1 MLTEPPSPH
10 DSGPQPPFLTGQ
22 TLFFIGD
29 HTSPDDPGYVAIVST
44 VLARFHPGLGLNLIS
59 AGSPGQSAAG
69 LRSSAMIE
77 ILTSSRPD
85 WLVVGLG
92 LADAARE
99 PAAIKLMREHRER
112 AASEDEALAATF
124 GPEYRSS
131 FYDHEPP
138 SDSGSQKREIELVR
152 LPAFQQ
158 HLREAISELSAAGVR
173 PILLTTTFVDND
185 PGNPVNHVLGAYN
198 RAIRKVSDELG
209 VPLVDV
215 ERAFK
220 GVFDRAANYK
230 QKAMLF
236 GPDGKLLAQGQSLLA
251 RTFLGTFGLLPGA
264 GSRP

>member
-1 MLTEPPSPH
+1 MLPEPPAPH
-10 DSGPQPPFLTGQ
+10 DSGPQPPFLSGQ

-29 HTSPDDPGYVAIVST
+29 HTSPDDPGYVGIVST
-44 VLARFHPGLGLNLIS
+44 VLARFHPGLALNLIS

-69 LRSSAMIE
+69 LRSSAMME

-112 AASEDEALAATF
+112 VASEEEGLTATF

-131 FYDHEPP
+131 FYDNEPH
-138 SDSGSQKREIELVR
+138 SDSGSARREIELVR
-152 LPAFQQ
+152 LPAFQR

-173 PILLTTTFVDND
+173 SILLTTTFLDND
-185 PGNPVNHVLGAYN
+185 PDNPVLGAYN
-198 RAIRKVSDELG
+198 KVIRKLSEDMG

-220 GVFDRAANYK
+220 GVFDRAVNYK
-230 QKAMLF
+230 QKAILF

-251 RTFLGTFGLLPGA
+251 RTFLGTFGLLPG
-264 GSRP
+264 GRSRP